1 MKAKFSKSDKKKFL
15 VMSVA
20 LLPQEILAPFV
31 TDYNPET
38 DEFIAVIP
46 KEIENH
52 LNDPNYCESIS
63 ENVPAV
69 AHFNLIPTHAV
80 GNDADISTE
89 KLIEMQFSG
98 PKWEDQVRKLLTDK
112 GLVQN
117 NKETNED
124 APQFSRYGRDD
135 NLYTVRVENL
145 PDLQSKDELEDILY
159 ESGCHYF
166 TKVILP
172 YDEETQSYR
181 RTAFIKFDKL
191 RWALKFIQDYPS
203 IRIKN
208 MLLSFK
214 LSA

>member
-1 MKAKFSKSDKKKFL
+1 MEDAK
-15 VMSVA
+15 

-31 TDYNPET
+31 TDYDASI
-38 DEFIAVIP
+38 DEFVVSMPEEVI
-46 KEIENH
+46 KH
-52 LNDPNYCESIS
+52 LSNPNYCDPLNDIS
-63 ENVPAV
+63 PGETQ
-69 AHFNLIPTHAV
+69 FNLIPTHAV
-80 GNDADISTE
+80 GKDADLSTE

-98 PKWEDQVRKLLTDK
+98 PKWEDQVNKLLMDK

-117 NKETNED
+117 SRETNDD
-124 APQFSRYGRDD
+124 APQFTRYGRDD

-145 PDLQSKDELEDILY
+145 PDLQSREELQDILA
-159 ESGCHYF
+159 ENGCHYF

-172 YDEETQSYR
+172 FDDETQTYR
-181 RTAFIKFDKL
+181 RTAFIKFEKL
-191 RWALKFIQDYPS
+191 RWAIKFIQDFPS